1 MRSDLIQLAASLL
14 RPLSPEPAAVAPD
27 LRLLP
32 GIRAVLFDVYGTLL
46 VSEAGEPVE
55 CGRPHGDLAV
65 CAAFEACGLPSC
77 PTDKAAAIDLVL
89 RRVVSA
95 EKDRLRAA
103 GSPHPEIDI
112 LAVWSRVLDLSRTE
126 GLVSADT
133 PEPDLERLA
142 LVHECMA
149 NPVWPMP
156 GAADTLA
163 GLRARGFVLGIVS
176 NAQFYTPL
184 ILQALF
190 GADLKALGFDDG
202 CCAWSYRAGIG
213 KPDPALFRLA
223 TDGLRTRHG
232 LAPSEALFL
241 GNHIEKDI
249 AAAATAGF
257 RTCLFAG
264 DAHSLKIHAPPGI
277 AARPDAVVTGFDQI
291 PGVVGEPAKAEDAGR
306 PPNSVP

>member
-1 MRSDLIQLAASLL
+1 MRSDLIQLSASRL
-14 RPLSPEPAAVAPD
+14 RPLSPEPTAVAPD

-55 CGRPHGDLAV
+55 CGRPNGDLAV
-65 CAAFEACGLPSC
+65 CAAFEACGLAPC
-77 PTDKAAAIDLVL
+77 PLDTAAAIDRILC
-89 RRVVSA
+89 RAVSA
-95 EKDRLRAA
+95 EKDLRRAA
-103 GSPHPEIDI
+103 GAPHPEIDI
-112 LAVWSRVLDLSRTE
+112 LDVWARVLALCRME
-126 GLVSADT
+126 GLVPAEA
-133 PEPDLERLA
+133 PEPDLARLA
-142 LVHECMA
+142 LVHECVA

-190 GADLKALGFDDG
+190 GSDLTALGFDDG

-223 TDGLRTRHG
+223 ADGLRTRHG
-232 LAPSEALFL
+232 IAPGEALFV
-241 GNHIEKDI
+241 GNHVEKDI
-249 AAAATAGF
+249 AAAAAAGF

-264 DAHSLKIHAPPGI
+264 DRRSLRLEAPSGI

-291 PGVVGEPAKAEDAGR
+291 PGVVGETAAAEDAGR
-306 PPNSVP
+306 PQILA